1 MAAVHEVDITKISAD
16 PPATLTFDA
25 LPPEKTF
32 TGTVVNVDT
41 LGTTIQGVTT
51 YDVEIELDTIDED
64 LRPGMTV
71 SAAIITQRKDNALLI
86 PNSAIRT
93 EGGQTVVDVVRN
105 GQTETVLVEIGDT
118 NDIKH
123 DIEGG
128 LGPGENPGGRLCR
141 WSDVEL
147 GWRPGAGI

>member
-1 MAAVHEVDITKISAD
+1 M
-16 PPATLTFDA
+16 
-25 LPPEKTF
+25 
-32 TGTVVNVDT
+32 NVDT

-105 GQTETVLVEIGDT
+105 GQTETVLVELGDT
-118 NDIKH
+118 NDIQT
-123 DIEGG
+123 DIVGG
-128 LGPGENPGGRLCR
+128 LAPGDEVVTSRPQANGETSSFGGGFGRGGRSGSSFRGGGSFGGGLH
-141 WSDVEL
+141 
-147 GWRPGAGI
+147 